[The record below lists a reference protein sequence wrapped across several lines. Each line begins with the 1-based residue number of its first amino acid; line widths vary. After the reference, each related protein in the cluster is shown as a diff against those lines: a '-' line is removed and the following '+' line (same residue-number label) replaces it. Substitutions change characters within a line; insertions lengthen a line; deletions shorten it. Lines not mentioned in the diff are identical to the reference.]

1 MQFSSGTTTVAW
13 NYDRTEIVADG
24 VIHALGVA
32 LGVAGAVVLLTV
44 TSHAAHGST
53 MGPVIVYLVG
63 LLAMLGTS
71 AVYNIWPVS
80 SFKWMLRRFDH
91 SVIYLLIA
99 ATYTPF
105 LLHIKSGAISATL
118 LVSVWSIAVFGM
130 ALKLLW
136 PGRLERLSIALYLL
150 LGWSGALAY
159 QSLVASLGPL
169 TLWLIAIGGALYSV
183 GVLFHIWERLRFHTV
198 IWHSFVLIAAC
209 CHYMAVL
216 SCVTTAV

>member
-1 MQFSSGTTTVAW
+1 MQLSSGTTTFAW
-13 NYDRTEIVADG
+13 NYDRTETIADG

-32 LGVAGAVVLLTV
+32 LGVVGAIVLLTI
-44 TSHAAHGST
+44 TFHMAHSST
-53 MGPVIVYLVG
+53 IGPVIVYLIG

-71 AVYNIWPVS
+71 AAYNIWPVS
-80 SFKWMLRRFDH
+80 PFKWMLRRFDH

-105 LLHIKSGAISATL
+105 LLHIKSGVMAATL
-118 LVSVWSIAVFGM
+118 LVSVWLIAVFGI

-136 PGRLERLSIALYLL
+136 PSRFEWLSIALYLL

-159 QSLVASLGPL
+159 QSVVASLGPL
-169 TLWLIAIGGALYSV
+169 TLWLIAIGGVLYSV
-183 GVLFHIWERLRFHTV
+183 GILFHIWERLRFHTV

-216 SCVTTAV
+216 SCVTTAI